1 MDFED
6 LTNKTITTITDWIMK
21 IDNNQN
27 YSYITI
33 PCSYYK
39 SENDI
44 KKLGVIV
51 KNRFNLDQEY
61 NDIIESY
68 FDDYFIFK
76 FKKIYIIININY
88 DYNNNNNNNHY
99 DDENDNCKSIEYKI
113 IKVFNRRE
121 ALIYRYGY

>member
-1 MDFED
+1 MNFED
-6 LTNKTITTITDWIMK
+6 LANKTIAVITDWILDMDK
-21 IDNNQN
+21 NTN

-44 KKLGVIV
+44 KKLGFIV
-51 KNRFNLDQEY
+51 KNRFKLDQEY

-76 FKKIYIIININY
+76 FRKIYIIINVN
-88 DYNNNNNNNHY
+88 Y
-99 DDENDNCKSIEYKI
+99 DDEIENCKSIEYKI
-113 IKVFNRRE
+113 IKVFDRKE
-121 ALIYRYGY
+121 ALIYRYGCGY

>member
-1 MDFED
+1 MNFED
-6 LTNKTITTITDWIMK
+6 LANKTITVITDWILDMDK
-21 IDNNQN
+21 NIN

-44 KKLGVIV
+44 KKLGFIV
-51 KNRFNLDQEY
+51 KNRFKLDQEY

-68 FDDYFIFK
+68 FNDYFIFK
-76 FKKIYIIININY
+76 FRKIYIIINVNY
-88 DYNNNNNNNHY
+88 DCYYYDNHY

-113 IKVFNRRE
+113 IKVFDRKE
-121 ALIYRYGY
+121 ALIYRYGCGY